1 MVLYVS
7 TDVAEEVLNRCIK
20 KEKERQSVFQSS
32 QLNQDEETGC
42 LDSDQTQ
49 KKDEFFTFNYEFIQ
63 EMVR

>member
-7 TDVAEEVLNRCIK
+7 ADVAEEVLNRCIK

-32 QLNQDEETGC
+32 QLNQDEEAGC

-49 KKDEFFTFNYEFIQ
+49 KKDKFFTFNYEFIQ

>member
-1 MVLYVS
+1 MVFYVS
-7 TDVAEEVLNRCIK
+7 ADVAEEVLNRCIK
-20 KEKERQSVFQSS
+20 KEEERRSVFQSP

-49 KKDEFFTFNYEFIQ
+49 KKDKFFTFNYEFIQ

>member
-1 MVLYVS
+1 MVFYVS
-7 TDVAEEVLNRCIK
+7 ADVAEEVLNRCIK
-20 KEKERQSVFQSS
+20 KEKERPSVFQSP

-49 KKDEFFTFNYEFIQ
+49 KKDKFFTFNYEFIQ

>member
-42 LDSDQTQ
+42 LDDDQTQ
-49 KKDEFFTFNYEFIQ
+49 KKDKFFTFNYEFIQ